1 MKGAIQQCAT
11 AGIRVIVITGDNQLT
26 ANAICLDIGIFEKA
40 GDATKRSFTGREFA
54 SMTLPKQIAMLTQ
67 PGGCVCS
74 RAEPKHK
81 QDMMQTFVAKT
92 PNVDW
97 KGKAV
102 ANKWLGIKLNQAVV
116 IPPI

>member
-81 QDMMQTFVAKT
+81 QDIVRLLKEQGTCCLSKILAHCFTEAG
-92 PNVDW
+92 DC
-97 KGKAV
+97 
-102 ANKWLGIKLNQAVV
+102 LSIHL
-116 IPPI
+116 PIHD